1 VIGFTDALSYHFT
14 SSTLSFFTLAA
25 KPSAEGYGSLFA
37 VGIRLKLFGRSQ
49 QRPPGGASLRRWTS
63 PASAAR
69 RSALL
74 LPSTSSDQAEAA
86 GGFLLSAAG
95 TAVSMALLVQR

>member
-69 RSALL
+69 RS
-74 LPSTSSDQAEAA
+74 DQAEAA